1 MATWD
6 DVRRIAAALPETVE
20 EPERQWRIRK
30 KLIAW
35 ERPLRKSD
43 LAALGD
49 DAPPG
54 EILGI
59 RVCDEQDKRALIA
72 ADPGVFFTTPHFDGY
87 PIGLAQLDRTG
98 VEQLDELITDAWRDR
113 APKRLVAA
121 FEARGEA

>member
-1 MATWD
+1 MATWE
-6 DVRRIAAALPETVE
+6 DVRRIAAGLPETVE

-43 LAALGD
+43 LEALGD
-49 DAPPG
+49 GAPTG

-59 RVCDEQDKRALIA
+59 RVCDEQDKQALIA
-72 ADPGVFFTTPHFDGY
+72 GDPGVFFTTPHFDGY
-87 PIGLAQLDRTG
+87 PIVLARLEAAG
-98 VEQLDELITDAWRDR
+98 VELLEELVTDAWRDR

-121 FEARGEA
+121 FDERGAP

>member
-1 MATWD
+1 MATWE

-43 LAALGD
+43 LEALGD
-49 DAPPG
+49 EAPTG
-54 EILGI
+54 DIVGI
-59 RVCDEQDKRALIA
+59 RVCDEQDKHALIA
-72 ADPGVFFTTPHFDGY
+72 GEPGVFFTTPHFDGY
-87 PIGLAQLDRTG
+87 PIVLAQLKPASRA
-98 VEQLDELITDAWRDR
+98 QLEELITDAWRDR

-121 FEARGEA
+121 YDERGGA